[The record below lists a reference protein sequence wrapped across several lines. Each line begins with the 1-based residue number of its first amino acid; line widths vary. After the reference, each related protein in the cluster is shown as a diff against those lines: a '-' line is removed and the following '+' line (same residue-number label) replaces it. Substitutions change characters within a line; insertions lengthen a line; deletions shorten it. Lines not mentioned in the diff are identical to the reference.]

1 MSFYGFIEGVI
12 LSSIPSVPISYEM
25 CMNFGSF
32 NQHCCNICFKIDH
45 DVDTR
50 SSEVVDLVQIH
61 INNYQVS
68 LRKC

>member
-1 MSFYGFIEGVI
+1 M
-12 LSSIPSVPISYEM
+12 
-25 CMNFGSF
+25 
-32 NQHCCNICFKIDH
+32 DH

-61 INNYQVS
+61 INNYQVP